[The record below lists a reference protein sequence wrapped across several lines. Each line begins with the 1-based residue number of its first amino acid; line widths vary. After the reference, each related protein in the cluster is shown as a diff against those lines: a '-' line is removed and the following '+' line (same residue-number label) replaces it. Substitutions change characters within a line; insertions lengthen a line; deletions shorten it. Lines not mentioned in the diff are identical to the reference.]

1 EKWVEQIRELVMQVD
16 SLEELRDRLI
26 ELYPDLDPS
35 GFAQVMGDAL
45 AAAHLAGRYDIL
57 EGV

>member
-1 EKWVEQIRELVMQVD
+1 MEKIRELVMEVD
-16 SLEELRDRLI
+16 SLEALRDRLI
-26 ELYPDLDPS
+26 ELYPDLDPD
-35 GFAQVMGDAL
+35 GFARVMGDAL